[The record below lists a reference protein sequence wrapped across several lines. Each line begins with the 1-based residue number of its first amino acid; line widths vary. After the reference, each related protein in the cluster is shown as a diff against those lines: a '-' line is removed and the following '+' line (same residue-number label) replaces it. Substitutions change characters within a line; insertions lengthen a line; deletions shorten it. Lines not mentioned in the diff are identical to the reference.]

1 MNCCQILLL
10 FSIAAA
16 GNAMAQTPTNQTVPA
31 NQDES
36 VSSAPDQ
43 ASAPN
48 QVGGLSYESASRI
61 THGDY
66 DVTYGNEKDDIQGF
80 SFTNHGPNSVVTI
93 ATRGIGMGPQRDFEL
108 AFPARARQDIK
119 MTIADVPTQFLSQ
132 RMESYFYFFP
142 RKVLPS
148 IQWPKDGTSV
158 FTVTL
163 PTGES
168 VQFNTVSKEMVG
180 GVLKETA
187 PIDLGPD
194 RFKRKF
200 AAIEYT
206 GTGVYLRVD
215 KRGADPRLGTTAVI
229 HQGTKTCKVPSSK
242 LFDQREDSAVLFQ
255 FPTDE
260 AFNEFLKK
268 TCQMSFL

>member
-1 MNCCQILLL
+1 MNCCQILLVL

-16 GNAMAQTPTNQTVPA
+16 GNAMAQTPANPPA

-43 ASAPN
+43 ANAPN
-48 QVGGLSYESASRI
+48 QVGGLDYQSASRI

-80 SFTNHGPNSVVTI
+80 SFANHGPNSVVTI
-93 ATRGIGMGPQRDFEL
+93 ATRGIGMGPERDFEF

-119 MTIADVPTQFLSQ
+119 MIVTDVPTEFLSQ

-148 IQWPKDGTSV
+148 IQWPKDGTSI

-200 AAIEYT
+200 AAVEYT
-206 GTGVYLRVD
+206 GTGVYVRVD
-215 KRGADPRLGTTAVI
+215 KRGADPRLGTMAVI
-229 HQGTKTCKVPSSK
+229 HQGTKTCKVASAK
-242 LFDQREDSAVLFQ
+242 LFDQDPSSAVLFK
-255 FPTDE
+255 FSTDE

-268 TCQMSFL
+268 TCHMSF